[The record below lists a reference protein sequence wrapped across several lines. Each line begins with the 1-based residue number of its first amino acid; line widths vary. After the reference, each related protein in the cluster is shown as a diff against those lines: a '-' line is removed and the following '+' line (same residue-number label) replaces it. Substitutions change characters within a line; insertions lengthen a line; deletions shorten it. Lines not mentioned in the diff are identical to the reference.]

1 MDGKTELII
10 AALIFLAGTAGL
22 ASGEDIGGVETTTD
36 LDDGSGDCTPMA
48 FDSFNVYYKTTSTQS
63 KCGSG
68 DDGQK
73 DLSVHDT
80 LPPVIS
86 LSTGDD
92 GKTFIDNH
100 NLFVRDTL
108 PPVISLSIDEDWSFD
123 NIPTGGGYI
132 PGNDFGDNVGID
144 EI

>member
-1 MDGKTELII
+1 MDGKTELTI

-22 ASGEDIGGVETTTD
+22 ASGEDIGGVEMTTD
-36 LDDGSGDCTPMA
+36 LDDGSGDCTPMD
-48 FDSFNVYYKTTSTQS
+48 FDSFNVYYRITSTQS

-68 DDGQK
+68 EDGQK

-108 PPVISLSIDEDWSFD
+108 PPWILADDEDWSFD
-123 NIPTGGGYI
+123 NIPTGGYI
-132 PGNDFGDNVGID
+132 PGNDYGDDVGID

>member
-1 MDGKTELII
+1 MDGKTELTI

-22 ASGEDIGGVETTTD
+22 ASGEDIGGVEMTTD
-36 LDDGSGDCTPMA
+36 LDDGSGDCTPMD
-48 FDSFNVYYKTTSTQS
+48 FDSFNVYYKVTSTQS

-68 DDGQK
+68 DDGK
-73 DLSVHDT
+73 T
-80 LPPVIS
+80 L
-86 LSTGDD
+86 
-92 GKTFIDNH
+92 IDNH

-123 NIPTGGGYI
+123 NIPTGGYI
-132 PGNDFGDNVGID
+132 PGNDYGDDVGID

>member
-1 MDGKTELII
+1 MDGKTELTI

-22 ASGEDIGGVETTTD
+22 ASGEDIGGVEMTTD
-36 LDDGSGDCTPMA
+36 LDDGPGDCTPMD
-48 FDSFNVYYKTTSTQS
+48 FDSFNVYYRTTSTQS

-68 DDGQK
+68 EDGQK

-92 GKTFIDNH
+92 GKTLIDNH

-108 PPVISLSIDEDWSFD
+108 PPWILADDEDWSFD
-123 NIPTGGGYI
+123 NIPTGGYI
-132 PGNDFGDNVGID
+132 PGNDYGDDVGID

>member
-1 MDGKTELII
+1 MDGKTELTI

-22 ASGEDIGGVETTTD
+22 ASGESIGGVETMNE
-36 LDDGSGDCTPMA
+36 GCCSVGDA
-48 FDSFNVYYKTTSTQS
+48 

-68 DDGQK
+68 EDGQK
-73 DLSVHDT
+73 ELSVHDT

-92 GKTFIDNH
+92 GKKLIDDH
-100 NLFVRDTL
+100 NLFVHDTL
-108 PPVISLSIDEDWSFD
+108 PPVISL
-123 NIPTGGGYI
+123 GGYI
-132 PGNDFGDNVGID
+132 PGNDYGDNVGID

>member
-1 MDGKTELII
+1 MDGKTELTI

-36 LDDGSGDCTPMA
+36 LDDGSGDCTPMD

-68 DDGQK
+68 EDGQK

-92 GKTFIDNH
+92 GKTLIDNH

-108 PPVISLSIDEDWSFD
+108 PPWILAEDEDWSFD
-123 NIPTGGGYI
+123 NIPTGGYI

>member
-1 MDGKTELII
+1 MDGKTELTI

-36 LDDGSGDCTPMA
+36 LDDGSGDCTPMD

-63 KCGSG
+63 KCGS
-68 DDGQK
+68 DEDGQK

-92 GKTFIDNH
+92 GKTLIDNH

-108 PPVISLSIDEDWSFD
+108 PPWILAEDEDWSFD
-123 NIPTGGGYI
+123 NIPTGGYI

>member
-1 MDGKTELII
+1 MDGKTELTI

-22 ASGEDIGGVETTTD
+22 ASGEDIRGVETTTD
-36 LDDGSGDCTPMA
+36 LDDGSGDCTPMD
-48 FDSFNVYYKTTSTQS
+48 FDSFNVYYKVTSTQS

-68 DDGQK
+68 DDGK
-73 DLSVHDT
+73 T
-80 LPPVIS
+80 L
-86 LSTGDD
+86 
-92 GKTFIDNH
+92 IDNH

-123 NIPTGGGYI
+123 NIPTGGYI
-132 PGNDFGDNVGID
+132 PGNDYGDDVGID

>member
-1 MDGKTELII
+1 MYGKTELTI

-22 ASGEDIGGVETTTD
+22 ASGENIGGVETTTD
-36 LDDGSGDCTPMA
+36 LDDGSGDCILD

-68 DDGQK
+68 EDGQK

-86 LSTGDD
+86 LSIGDD
-92 GKTFIDNH
+92 GKKLIDDD
-100 NLFVRDTL
+100 NLFVHDTL
-108 PPVISLSIDEDWSFD
+108 PPVISL
-123 NIPTGGGYI
+123 GGYI
-132 PGNDFGDNVGID
+132 PGNDYGDNVGID

>member
-1 MDGKTELII
+1 MDGKTELTI

-36 LDDGSGDCTPMA
+36 LDDGSGDCTPMD

-68 DDGQK
+68 EDGQK

-92 GKTFIDNH
+92 GKTLIDNH

-108 PPVISLSIDEDWSFD
+108 PPWILTDDEDWSFD
-123 NIPTGGGYI
+123 NIPTGGYI

>member
-1 MDGKTELII
+1 MDGKTELTI

-22 ASGEDIGGVETTTD
+22 ASGEDIGGVEMTTD
-36 LDDGSGDCTPMA
+36 LDDGSGDCTPMD

-68 DDGQK
+68 EDGQK

-92 GKTFIDNH
+92 GKTLIDNH

-108 PPVISLSIDEDWSFD
+108 PPWILADDEDWSFD
-123 NIPTGGGYI
+123 NIPTGGYI
-132 PGNDFGDNVGID
+132 PGNDYGDDVGID